1 MAKNE
6 FYRNFSNRT
15 SFNGTPY
22 SSSEELIPAV
32 LTKELITTLKPM
44 GLNFEYAETWTFPHG
59 KKVPVIFIPHK
70 KGMIESYMK
79 FFNKEVESYLKHNE
93 DKLSGDLSLE
103 AFMEDI
109 YDEDSN
115 GFDPTGT
122 TENED
127 IAMFWMT
134 MEMLIDDLTKLDK
147 NMGKIMRLII
157 DGYAK
162 KEILEKVHLEK
173 GKTQGYAFIEKTQQL
188 AKELYYKNYR

>member
-22 SSSEELIPAV
+22 SSTEELVPAV
-32 LTKELITTLKPM
+32 LTKELITTLKPF

-59 KKVPVIFIPHK
+59 KKVPVVFIPHQ

-79 FFNKEVESYLKHNE
+79 FFNKEVESYLKHTE
-93 DKLSGDLSLE
+93 DALSGDLSLD

-109 YDEDSN
+109 YDKDGN

-134 MEMLIDDLTKLDK
+134 MDMLIDDLTKLDN
-147 NMGKIMRLII
+147 NMGKILRLLI
-157 DGYAK
+157 DGYSK
-162 KEILEKVHLEK
+162 REILEKVHLGK
-173 GKTQGYAFIEKTQQL
+173 GKTQGYAFVEKTQQL
-188 AKELYYKNYR
+188 AKEIYNKNYR